1 MSTFSC
7 PSTVPNVPNMNCSV
21 KYGQIQKIAF
31 QRLGHP
37 FSTEDIMTKAAW
49 FSFLSAIDETKLVI
63 TPFVEAPV
71 AEGGDER
78 TFGSGNEVRDGIEY
92 IMGINPVKMTF
103 ALRRYQQIVSKALTV
118 LCKIPDLGVYFFT
131 GDGNVIGLKEED
143 DVISPIPIR
152 SMFVGDLLLHGIAQ
166 PDRNTMSFRF
176 KQNYSDNLVV
186 VHPEFDIINELYNI
200 DMTIGNGS
208 FSLAFNVDFDV

>member
-49 FSFLSAIDETKLVI
+49 FSYLSAIDETKLVI
-63 TPFVEAPV
+63 TPFVESPDSD
-71 AEGGDER
+71 GGDER

-103 ALRRYQQIVSKALTV
+103 ALRRYPQIIIKALKI
-118 LCKIPDLGVYFFT
+118 LCKIPDLGVYFIT
-131 GDGNVIGLKEED
+131 GNGGVIGLKED
-143 DVISPIPIR
+143 DTVSPLPIR
-152 SMFVGDLLLHGIAQ
+152 AMFVGDLLLHGIAQ
-166 PDRNTMSFRF
+166 PDRNTLSFRF
-176 KQNYSDNLVV
+176 KENYSDNLAVFY
-186 VHPEFDIINELYNI
+186 PQFDIINELYNI

-208 FSLAFNVDFDV
+208 FSLAFNGDFDV

>member
-49 FSFLSAIDETKLVI
+49 FSYLSAIDETKLVI
-63 TPFVEAPV
+63 TPFVESPDSD
-71 AEGGDER
+71 GGDER

-103 ALRRYQQIVSKALTV
+103 ALRRYPQIIIKALKI
-118 LCKIPDLGVYFFT
+118 LCKIPDLGVYFIT
-131 GDGNVIGLKEED
+131 GNGGVIGLKED
-143 DVISPIPIR
+143 NTVSPLPIR
-152 SMFVGDLLLHGIAQ
+152 AMFVGDLLLHGLAQ
-166 PDRNTMSFRF
+166 PDRNTLSFRF
-176 KQNYSDNLVV
+176 KENYSDNLAVFY
-186 VHPEFDIINELYNI
+186 PQFDIINELYNI

-208 FSLAFNVDFDV
+208 FSLAFNGDFDV

>member
-7 PSTVPNVPNMNCSV
+7 PSTLPNVPNLSCSV

-37 FSTEDIMTKAAW
+37 FSEADILTKAQW
-49 FSFLSAIDETKLVI
+49 FAYLSAIDETKLVI
-63 TPFVEAPV
+63 TPFVESPNSD
-71 AEGGDER
+71 GGDER

-103 ALRRYQQIVSKALTV
+103 ALRRYPQTIIKALKV
-118 LCKIPDLGVYFFT
+118 LCKIQDLGVYFIT
-131 GDGNVIGLKEED
+131 GGGGVIGLKQD
-143 DVISPIPIR
+143 DTIGPLPIR
-152 SMFVGDLLLHGIAQ
+152 AMFVGDLLLHGIAQ
-166 PDRNTMSFRF
+166 PDRNILSFRF
-176 KQNYSDNLVV
+176 KENYSDDLVL
-186 VHPEFDIINELYNI
+186 VHPEFDIINDLYNI

-208 FSLAFNVDFDV
+208 FDLAFNIDFDV